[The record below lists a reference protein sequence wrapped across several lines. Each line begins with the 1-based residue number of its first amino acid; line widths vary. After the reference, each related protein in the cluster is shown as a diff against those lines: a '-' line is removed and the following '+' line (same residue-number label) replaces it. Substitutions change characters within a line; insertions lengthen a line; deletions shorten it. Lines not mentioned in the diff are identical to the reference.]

1 MCSLGY
7 LIFRFQ
13 FLYLTSGYLTS
24 DLSGLSAAG
33 VLAKEEHYLFRGG
46 LRNSDAR
53 DVFHELVVDKEE

>member
-7 LIFRFQ
+7 LVFRFE

-33 VLAKEEHYLFRGG
+33 VLAKEEHYLFRAGPQNPDSRG
-46 LRNSDAR
+46 
-53 DVFHELVVDKEE
+53 VFHKLVVDKEE